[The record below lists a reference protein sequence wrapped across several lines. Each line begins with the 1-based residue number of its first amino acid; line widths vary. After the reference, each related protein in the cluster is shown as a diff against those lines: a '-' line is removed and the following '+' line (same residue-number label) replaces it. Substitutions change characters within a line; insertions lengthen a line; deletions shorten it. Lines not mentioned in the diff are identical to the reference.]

1 MWLVQKIWFSER
13 IDIENQAGSW
23 PWRWNTSLTK
33 RRKLFK
39 PQVWNYGRIYS
50 KLNQKETPKIPRGC
64 GLFSLATWVP
74 SVPSGSSRWP
84 TTVGVLVRLRR
95 CPVPPLDRALFSLAT
110 STARRRS
117 KLFSLAE
124 HDRTLR
130 YRCPRFRP
138 IFSRL
143 SASSSRLPGPPVWKW
158 SHPTTKTTTTRT
170 RASRSVFRVRPIL
183 SVVLVWFFGR
193 FCSLGREEKSSISRG
208 TLPGVLGGG
217 IQAQGKRP
225 PGSVNQLD
233 QYWKQKQNP

>member
-1 MWLVQKIWFSER
+1 MAV
-13 IDIENQAGSW
+13 
-23 PWRWNTSLTK
+23 
-33 RRKLFK
+33 
-39 PQVWNYGRIYS
+39 V
-50 KLNQKETPKIPRGC
+50 
-64 GLFSLATWVP
+64 
-74 SVPSGSSRWP
+74 SSRLP
-84 TTVGVLVRLRR
+84 PGYRPYRQALLAGQPQLVSSSPLRVLLVRR

-170 RASRSVFRVRPIL
+170 RASRSVSLNPYPFRAVDRVSCPSDSIGCAR
-183 SVVLVWFFGR
+183 VVFWTVC
-193 FCSLGREEKSSISRG
+193 CSLGREEKSSISRG

>member
-170 RASRSVFRVRPIL
+170 RASRSVSLNPYPFRAVDRVSCPSDSIGCAR
-183 SVVLVWFFGR
+183 VVFWTVLFVGT
-193 FCSLGREEKSSISRG
+193 GREKLNFSRHSSGRSWWRH
-208 TLPGVLGGG
+208 
-217 IQAQGKRP
+217 
-225 PGSVNQLD
+225 PGSR
-233 QYWKQKQNP
+233 